1 MFAQTRKQLIQKIH
15 IAKSQLKLDDEA
27 YRSLLNNATGK
38 TSCTQM
44 SDKELMIVLQR
55 MQQNGF
61 KVQRKKSVGKRPTVG
76 SQEKQRER
84 YLKKLE
90 AMILD
95 NDLSWDYV
103 QAICRKSMKV
113 PFLQWCKADDLRK
126 IIQMLAVHLR
136 KQGKRVK

>member
-1 MFAQTRKQLIQKIH
+1 MYAQTRKQLIQKIH
-15 IAKSQLKLDDEA
+15 IAKSQLKLDDDA
-27 YRSLLNNATGK
+27 YRSLLRNATNK

-61 KVQRKKSVGKRPTVG
+61 KVQRKKNVGKRPTVG
-76 SQEKQRER
+76 SQEKQREL

-95 NDLSWDYV
+95 NNLTWEYV
-103 QAICRKSMKV
+103 QAICRKSVKV
-113 PFLQWCKADDLRK
+113 TFVQWCKADDLRK
-126 IIQMLAVHLR
+126 IVQILASHLH